1 MRQSRS
7 IGREPHFSRIVFIS
21 AVVHLLFISLV
32 VIPLRTKEQY
42 RTYHVTLVG
51 PLRTPR
57 ISRVPSI
64 KKKTARTIPKKA
76 VKTPTQTVKAPPKT
90 DMSIENVSKEIE
102 RIRAISALSKKR
114 EKSRTKSREIEIG
127 KEKAPD
133 KPVGGVGISGTGTGD
148 DTDYYYSIVSQ
159 KIWQHWFY
167 ANSRSS
173 GLEVVISIRIDKD
186 GEVISQEIEKFSD
199 DVLFDRSAIKAIS
212 KASPFPPPPE
222 ELEIGV
228 RFYL

>member
-7 IGREPHFSRIVFIS
+7 IGREPHFSRIVFVSVI
-21 AVVHLLFISLV
+21 AHLLFISLV

-42 RTYHVTLVG
+42 RTYHVTLIG
-51 PLRTPR
+51 SLRTPR
-57 ISRVPSI
+57 ISKVPSI
-64 KKKTARTIPKKA
+64 KKKIKRKITKKSVKSP
-76 VKTPTQTVKAPPKT
+76 VKTMKAPPKT

-114 EKSRTKSREIEIG
+114 EKSRTKLREIEIG

-133 KPVGGVGISGTGTGD
+133 MPAGGVGIPGTGTGD

-167 ANSRSS
+167 AHSRSS
-173 GLEVVISIRIDKD
+173 GLEVIISIRIDKD
-186 GEVISQEIEKFSD
+186 GEVISQEIEKFSG